1 MTNSKKHIYL
11 IDGSGYIFR
20 AYYALP
26 PLTRKSDGLPV
37 GAVSGFCNMLYK
49 FLEEARSLDKE
60 DRPTHLA
67 VIFDSARKNF
77 RNDIYK
83 DYKANRHDTPEDLIP
98 QFEYIRKAVT
108 AFNIPSIELLN
119 YEADDLIA
127 TYKEQASKKNIK
139 VTIISSDKD
148 LMQLVD
154 DNTFMFD
161 AMKEHYI
168 GKEEVKEK
176 FGVYPEKV
184 IDVQSLAGDSS
195 DNIPGVPGI
204 GIKTA
209 AELIN
214 QFGSLENLL
223 ENASTIK
230 QPKRRQ
236 ALIDNREKAFIS
248 KQLVTLKRDV
258 PVTNELDEFI
268 LKPLNLDK
276 ILTFL
281 KEMEFT
287 RLFSRLEENHGS
299 FVNEKTSTLKSETKT
314 EPKKKII
321 STSPIDS
328 SENKFSLVMNIQEL
342 EKILSKADER
352 GLFAIDTETNS
363 LDTMVA
369 DLVGISLSFKIG
381 EAFYIP
387 LAHKNKL
394 DPLVKKQLNSK
405 DVLATI
411 KPYLED
417 STIKKIGQ
425 NIKYDYRIFLKY
437 GIKMTSMED
446 TMLMSYALDAGKNR
460 HNMDLLSEIHLQHK
474 TISFKDVAG
483 IGKAQVTFDLV
494 NIEQAKNYAC
504 EDADVTLRLY
514 EFFEQRLFG
523 ENVLN
528 VYENLEKPLI
538 KILSSM
544 ENNGIKIDQTILGKL
559 SKKFEIEIQNLEK
572 KIFKISGEE
581 FNIASPK
588 QLGDIIYD
596 KLKIAGTKKTK
607 KGNLATNVSVLE
619 NLADQ
624 GHEFPKLILNW
635 RQKSKLKN
643 TYTDTLPT
651 YINNKTKR
659 VHTSFLLAATT
670 TGRLASANPNLQN
683 IPIKNIEG
691 KEIRSAFI
699 SEKNSNLISADYSQI
714 EMRILSHMG
723 DVTELK
729 KAFLNKEDI
738 HNLTASQIFGV
749 SIHDVDEDMR
759 RKAKAINFGIIYG
772 ISSYGL
778 AKQISVSNTEAESF
792 LRSYFT
798 KFPEIKEFM
807 NETIKFCRKNGY
819 VKTLFDRKC
828 HFPNINDKN
837 HTLRTFQERAC
848 INAPI
853 QGTAADV
860 LRLAMI
866 KIDNKIEEKN
876 INANLLIQVHDELL
890 LECQEKDVVNV
901 QKQVS
906 YEMEHASE
914 PLLKFSIPLTVDI
927 KSGKNWSE
935 AH

>member
-1 MTNSKKHIYL
+1 MTNNSKKHIYL

-236 ALIDNREKAFIS
+236 ALLDNREKAFIS

-299 FVNEKTSTLKSETKT
+299 FINEKTSTLKNETKT
-314 EPKKKII
+314 EIKKK
-321 STSPIDS
+321 
-328 SENKFSLVMNIQEL
+328 
-342 EKILSKADER
+342 
-352 GLFAIDTETNS
+352 LF
-363 LDTMVA
+363 L
-369 DLVGISLSFKIG
+369 
-381 EAFYIP
+381 P
-387 LAHKNKL
+387 
-394 DPLVKKQLNSK
+394 
-405 DVLATI
+405 
-411 KPYLED
+411 
-417 STIKKIGQ
+417 
-425 NIKYDYRIFLKY
+425 
-437 GIKMTSMED
+437 
-446 TMLMSYALDAGKNR
+446 
-460 HNMDLLSEIHLQHK
+460 
-474 TISFKDVAG
+474 
-483 IGKAQVTFDLV
+483 
-494 NIEQAKNYAC
+494 
-504 EDADVTLRLY
+504 
-514 EFFEQRLFG
+514 
-523 ENVLN
+523 
-528 VYENLEKPLI
+528 
-538 KILSSM
+538 
-544 ENNGIKIDQTILGKL
+544 
-559 SKKFEIEIQNLEK
+559 
-572 KIFKISGEE
+572 
-581 FNIASPK
+581 
-588 QLGDIIYD
+588 
-596 KLKIAGTKKTK
+596 
-607 KGNLATNVSVLE
+607 
-619 NLADQ
+619 
-624 GHEFPKLILNW
+624 
-635 RQKSKLKN
+635 RQ
-643 TYTDTLPT
+643 
-651 YINNKTKR
+651 
-659 VHTSFLLAATT
+659 
-670 TGRLASANPNLQN
+670 
-683 IPIKNIEG
+683 
-691 KEIRSAFI
+691 
-699 SEKNSNLISADYSQI
+699 
-714 EMRILSHMG
+714 
-723 DVTELK
+723 
-729 KAFLNKEDI
+729 
-738 HNLTASQIFGV
+738 
-749 SIHDVDEDMR
+749 
-759 RKAKAINFGIIYG
+759 
-772 ISSYGL
+772 
-778 AKQISVSNTEAESF
+778 
-792 LRSYFT
+792 
-798 KFPEIKEFM
+798 
-807 NETIKFCRKNGY
+807 
-819 VKTLFDRKC
+819 
-828 HFPNINDKN
+828 
-837 HTLRTFQERAC
+837 
-848 INAPI
+848 
-853 QGTAADV
+853 
-860 LRLAMI
+860 
-866 KIDNKIEEKN
+866 
-876 INANLLIQVHDELL
+876 
-890 LECQEKDVVNV
+890 
-901 QKQVS
+901 
-906 YEMEHASE
+906 
-914 PLLKFSIPLTVDI
+914 
-927 KSGKNWSE
+927 
-935 AH
+935 

>member
-98 QFEYIRKAVT
+98 QFEYIRKAVI

-236 ALIDNREKAFIS
+236 ALLDNREKAFIS

-299 FVNEKTSTLKSETKT
+299 FLNEKTSTLK
-314 EPKKKII
+314 
-321 STSPIDS
+321 
-328 SENKFSLVMNIQEL
+328 N
-342 EKILSKADER
+342 
-352 GLFAIDTETNS
+352 
-363 LDTMVA
+363 
-369 DLVGISLSFKIG
+369 
-381 EAFYIP
+381 
-387 LAHKNKL
+387 
-394 DPLVKKQLNSK
+394 
-405 DVLATI
+405 
-411 KPYLED
+411 
-417 STIKKIGQ
+417 
-425 NIKYDYRIFLKY
+425 
-437 GIKMTSMED
+437 
-446 TMLMSYALDAGKNR
+446 
-460 HNMDLLSEIHLQHK
+460 
-474 TISFKDVAG
+474 
-483 IGKAQVTFDLV
+483 
-494 NIEQAKNYAC
+494 
-504 EDADVTLRLY
+504 
-514 EFFEQRLFG
+514 
-523 ENVLN
+523 
-528 VYENLEKPLI
+528 
-538 KILSSM
+538 
-544 ENNGIKIDQTILGKL
+544 
-559 SKKFEIEIQNLEK
+559 
-572 KIFKISGEE
+572 
-581 FNIASPK
+581 
-588 QLGDIIYD
+588 
-596 KLKIAGTKKTK
+596 
-607 KGNLATNVSVLE
+607 
-619 NLADQ
+619 
-624 GHEFPKLILNW
+624 
-635 RQKSKLKN
+635 
-643 TYTDTLPT
+643 
-651 YINNKTKR
+651 
-659 VHTSFLLAATT
+659 
-670 TGRLASANPNLQN
+670 
-683 IPIKNIEG
+683 
-691 KEIRSAFI
+691 
-699 SEKNSNLISADYSQI
+699 
-714 EMRILSHMG
+714 
-723 DVTELK
+723 
-729 KAFLNKEDI
+729 
-738 HNLTASQIFGV
+738 
-749 SIHDVDEDMR
+749 
-759 RKAKAINFGIIYG
+759 
-772 ISSYGL
+772 
-778 AKQISVSNTEAESF
+778 
-792 LRSYFT
+792 
-798 KFPEIKEFM
+798 
-807 NETIKFCRKNGY
+807 
-819 VKTLFDRKC
+819 
-828 HFPNINDKN
+828 
-837 HTLRTFQERAC
+837 
-848 INAPI
+848 
-853 QGTAADV
+853 
-860 LRLAMI
+860 
-866 KIDNKIEEKN
+866 
-876 INANLLIQVHDELL
+876 
-890 LECQEKDVVNV
+890 
-901 QKQVS
+901 
-906 YEMEHASE
+906 
-914 PLLKFSIPLTVDI
+914 
-927 KSGKNWSE
+927 
-935 AH
+935 